1 MSLQALSLF
10 SFSMFFK
17 FTYKVTNFQ
26 RDTQE
31 ILLKIA
37 LLQSVKTAENSRK
50 PQSGFPDVVTLQ
62 L

>member
-1 MSLQALSLF
+1 M
-10 SFSMFFK
+10 
-17 FTYKVTNFQ
+17 
-26 RDTQE
+26 QE

-50 PQSGFPDVVTLQ
+50 QQSGFPDVVTLH